1 MNAFRFMNY
10 ECKKKEYGRTYGM
23 ERKMEREMK
32 YQKQQHASSINSLSV
47 QSIVFYEWQVQ
58 KLILDEAHTER
69 AESTREK
76 AF

>member
-1 MNAFRFMNY
+1 
-10 ECKKKEYGRTYGM
+10 
-23 ERKMEREMK
+23 MEREMK